1 MPDAVWDRAILD
13 SDLLIRRVPS
23 DRRAPRAPK
32 AAPRA
37 PLYCSLRS
45 RGAPSPGRAALAT
58 WGRRVGG
65 EVAAT
70 QHGEES
76 LAPTTW
82 AHRLGLKI
90 GAESGPL
97 FASFTEPATL
107 GLNRESLAAAESL
120 LQRSGSAPRLG
131 PVPLAEVLVAHEL
144 FHYWEMRLPDLPT
157 SARQPDIL
165 RLGPFHRAAR
175 LSSLGEIAAMAFAQ
189 ALTGLPFSPFA
200 LTAALL
206 WPQDRS
212 AAEAYSAAVR
222 EPPGAAA

>member
-1 MPDAVWDRAILD
+1 MADPDRDFGALFATLADVPDAVWDRAILD

-23 DRRAPRAPK
+23 DRRA
-32 AAPRA
+32 
-37 PLYCSLRS
+37 
-45 RGAPSPGRAALAT
+45 ALAAMA
-58 WGRRVGG
+58 RRVGG

-70 QHGEES
+70 QHGRES
-76 LAPTTW
+76 LAPTAW

-97 FASFTEPATL
+97 FASFTEPATI

-144 FHYWEMRLPDLPT
+144 FHYWEMHLPDLPT
-157 SARQPDIL
+157 SARQLDIL

-212 AAEAYSAAVR
+212 AAEAYCAAIR
-222 EPPGAAA
+222 TPPGAAS